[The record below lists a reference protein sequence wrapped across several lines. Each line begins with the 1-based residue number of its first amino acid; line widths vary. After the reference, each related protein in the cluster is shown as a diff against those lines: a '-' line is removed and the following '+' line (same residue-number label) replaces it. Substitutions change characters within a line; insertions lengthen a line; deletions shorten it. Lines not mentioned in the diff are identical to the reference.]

1 MQHCLIHVLFF
12 SWALL
17 EDKHLLQKQGVAAVA
32 PVHAVGVVVV
42 LVVVV
47 VVVVVI
53 VVVVAAAAAAAG
65 AGAGVVVVAVS
76 VLLVVVV
83 VVIVFGLLLFVV
95 ATTPSRPP
103 ANWTSVGSCSPELL
117 LRLVN

>member
-42 LVVVV
+42 LVV